1 MLFRP
6 EKWSSKKVKKYWH
19 FAKGLVHGFC
29 QKIDRF
35 LICCFCAKKAR
46 KKHSLIF
53 WIDNNAFGTSK
64 VKLSQS
70 RKKSTFSKG
79 VSPCFLSKNRPFSD
93 MFCLAKKGRKK
104 HFLIFWIENKVFWTP
119 KVKFSQSRKKRHFAN
134 GLVHGF
140 CQKTDL
146 FLICFF
152 FEQTKPKRN
161 IFWYSG

>member
-1 MLFRP
+1 MVF
-6 EKWSSKKVKKYWH
+6 VKKST
-19 FAKGLVHGFC
+19 F
-29 QKIDRF
+29 F
-35 LICCFCAKKAR
+35 LYAFFSKKKAR

-64 VKLSQS
+64 VKFSQS
-70 RKKSTFSKG
+70 RKKSTFSKV

-93 MFCLAKKGRKK
+93 MFCLAKKARKK

-119 KVKFSQSRKKRHFAN
+119 KVKFSQSRKKRHLAN

-140 CQKTDL
+140 CQKTNL

-152 FEQTKPKRN
+152 FEQTKAIKKHFL
-161 IFWYSG
+161 IFWIEENAF